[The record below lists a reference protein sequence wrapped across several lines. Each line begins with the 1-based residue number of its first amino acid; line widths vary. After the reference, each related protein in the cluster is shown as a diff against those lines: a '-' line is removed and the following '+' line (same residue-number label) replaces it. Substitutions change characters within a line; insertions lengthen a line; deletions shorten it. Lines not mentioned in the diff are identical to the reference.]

1 MGGRELKLLEPLYVY
16 DEAGNY
22 TKEIDAIYE
31 RGTGCERNAVF
42 MCHADWQFR
51 RHDAALH

>member
-31 RGTGCERNAVF
+31 RGYG
-42 MCHADWQFR
+42 M
-51 RHDAALH
+51 